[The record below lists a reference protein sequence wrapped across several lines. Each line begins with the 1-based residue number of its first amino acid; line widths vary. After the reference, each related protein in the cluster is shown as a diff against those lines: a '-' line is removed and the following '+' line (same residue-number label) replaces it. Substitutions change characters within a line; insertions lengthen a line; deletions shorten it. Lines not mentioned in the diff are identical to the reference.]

1 MATLGDVRTLVRDR
15 LDEATPRRWQN
26 DQLNRWINEA
36 ARDVARRTECLHA
49 NGTVAVV
56 AGVQQVSLATLTDI
70 IRINRVEWKN
80 TGESTI
86 RSLEYRDFNNLDSV
100 WWDQQAIT
108 RSKPSYFT
116 LTGYPP
122 ALTLVLY
129 PTPSAGGTLK
139 VWYWKLP
146 TAAAS
151 DNSRI
156 DIPEGWHD
164 TIADYAEYKALR
176 KDADPRWKEAFEIYK
191 DNLEAIN
198 EVSRRYTDQNTVIT
212 PEVPH
217 LASWVWD
224 DGYGG

>member
-1 MATLGDVRTLVRDR
+1 MATLGDIRTLVRDR
-15 LDEATPRRWQN
+15 LDEATPRRWTN
-26 DQLNRWINEA
+26 DQLNRWINEG
-36 ARDVARRTECLHA
+36 ARDVARRSECLHA
-49 NGTVAVV
+49 NGTVPVSS
-56 AGVQQVSLATLTDI
+56 GVQQVSLATLTDI
-70 IRINRVEWKN
+70 IRINRVEWKT

-86 RSLEYRDFNNLDSV
+86 HSLEYRDFNNLDAV

-122 ALTLVLY
+122 ALTAVLY
-129 PTPSAGGTLK
+129 PTPSSAGSLK
-139 VWYWKLP
+139 VWYWKIP
-146 TAAAS
+146 PNVTT
-151 DNSRI
+151 DNATVQ
-156 DIPEGWHD
+156 IPSGWED

-191 DNLEAIN
+191 DNLGAIV
-198 EVSRRYTDQNTVIT
+198 EMTRRYSDQNTVIT

-224 DGYGG
+224 DSWGY